1 MKRGWRMQ
9 NKRLVSATLISLLVF
24 ILTTHFA
31 SGGFGGPSKPPA
43 QSNISEPIKV
53 IAPQPAQQVVTSQPA
68 QQDLPVIETF
78 TVQPSTIKPG
88 ECTYIYWTVKKAD
101 SVASNFGSI
110 NSPTSPGSREFS
122 NAMQTCPTQT
132 TTYTITATTKQGT
145 NKTAT
150 TTIQVTTPQPK
161 QQAGFRL
168 CIFDWCL
175 GGTNKTTTQQV
186 VTSQPAQQDLP
197 VIETFTVQP
206 STIKPGECTYI
217 YWTVKKADS
226 VASNFGSINSPTSPG
241 SREFSNAMQTCPT
254 QTTTYTITAT
264 TKQGTNKTATTTIQ
278 VTTPQPKQQ
287 AGFRLCIFDWCLGG
301 TNKTTTQQVVTSQPA
316 QQDLPVIETFTVQ
329 PSTIK
334 PGECTYIYWT
344 VKKADSVAS
353 NFGSI
358 NSPTSPGSREFSNAM
373 QTCPTQ
379 TTTYTI
385 TATTK
390 QGTNK
395 TATTTIQVTTPQPKQ
410 QAGFRLC
417 IFD

>member
-161 QQAGFRL
+161 VLEPSIKNFYANPNPVAQGQCSNLYWSVIDVEIVTTNFGHQDQPL
-168 CIFDWCL
+168 PTGIFEGSTKVCPSQT
-175 GGTNKTTTQQV
+175 TNYTIIAKTKNGIARISSTSLQVNPKAETTPTPTTTQP
-186 VTSQPAQQDLP
+186 TTRTTAT
-197 VIETFTVQP
+197 ETTPTPVQP
-206 STIKPGECTYI
+206 TAP
-217 YWTVKKADS
+217 VKKAPVYGSLDI
-226 VASNFGSINSPTSPG
+226 ASNPGDASIFINEKYRGNTPASGYASIDLETGSYDILIKKDSLSYK
-241 SREFSNAMQTCPT
+241 
-254 QTTTYTITAT
+254 TTMKIEVGMTYTL
-264 TKQGTNKTATTTIQ
+264 N
-278 VTTPQPKQQ
+278 PK
-287 AGFRLCIFDWCLGG
+287 L
-301 TNKTTTQQVVTSQPA
+301 S
-316 QQDLPVIETFTVQ
+316 
-329 PSTIK
+329 
-334 PGECTYIYWT
+334 
-344 VKKADSVAS
+344 
-353 NFGSI
+353 
-358 NSPTSPGSREFSNAM
+358 
-373 QTCPTQ
+373 
-379 TTTYTI
+379 
-385 TATTK
+385 
-390 QGTNK
+390 
-395 TATTTIQVTTPQPKQ
+395 
-410 QAGFRLC
+410 
-417 IFD
+417 